1 MAYGGYLDELR
12 PRPDDGNNFH
22 SCSRYSILCG
32 RVRGLPTSRWIL
44 RSGHRGIRSRRSAR
58 TSSPQH
64 VSVRPAESSGY
75 STIPALNWKILGTN
89 ADSFSYQELTAERRD
104 QQRELKPSEA

>member
-1 MAYGGYLDELR
+1 METIFTAALATLFCAAGSG
-12 PRPDDGNNFH
+12 
-22 SCSRYSILCG
+22 
-32 RVRGLPTSRWIL
+32 VPTSRWIL
-44 RSGHRGIRSRRSAR
+44 RSGYRGIRSRRSA
-58 TSSPQH
+58 SSGSPQH
-64 VSVRPAESSGY
+64 VLVRPAESSAY